1 MAMTDSKLLSD
12 HFTPWSAS
20 PYHLLHPL
28 QPYLHKER
36 QYFETF
42 WGGLSLEP
50 EARTTWATSRK
61 ANKTGKNKKL
71 KQNQNKIN
79 CWENVWFWL
88 KRLLFFVFPRFFVFV
103 LVLKWKNKKNLGF
116 CFFNGYDQSRSQ
128 STQSRFFVFFN
139 ILGLVFCIEKS
150 QIKKI
155 MFFET
160 LIDHVHS
167 KKKKRFPFRTKKNKK
182 PRENQKNTYFASKPN
197 ILSKVVVFL
206 IFLVLLWCTGLPAVS
221 LCLLTLSVLGSQ
233 TLIKVSHSRACALCE
248 TKLGIGCAVMFMH
261 LKISCCSAFLLYL

>member
-167 KKKKRFPFRTKKNKK
+167 KKKNVFHSEPKKTKNLGKTKKTHIL
-182 PRENQKNTYFASKPN
+182 RQNQTFSQKLWFSWFFWCCYDAQDCQLCPYACLPCRSWEVKLWSKFLTQELVHYAR
-197 ILSKVVVFL
+197 LSL
-206 IFLVLLWCTGLPAVS
+206 A
-221 LCLLTLSVLGSQ
+221 
-233 TLIKVSHSRACALCE
+233 
-248 TKLGIGCAVMFMH
+248 
-261 LKISCCSAFLLYL
+261 